1 MTPGQAIRAKIAV
14 LPEGEPFT
22 PALFKGLGSP
32 AVIRRALARE
42 VNTGTL
48 KRFTRGVYYV
58 PKPMMFGIQ
67 PVPSV
72 RSVVALLAPGETIG
86 RSGAQAAQMLGF
98 STQMVVRE
106 VFVTSGRSRRIRY
119 GKTEIFL
126 KHVCARKLALG
137 TGPAGLALLALW
149 YLGRH
154 EVTPQTFVILK
165 RRLSSEDF
173 QRLTGAAS
181 VMPSWMT
188 QALAAHQALEI
199 LQATQG
205 HAIGSSDC

>member
-1 MTPGQAIRAKIAV
+1 MNCGHAMRERIAA
-14 LPEGEPFT
+14 LPKGEPFT
-22 PALFKGLGSP
+22 PALFAGLGSRG
-32 AVIRRALARE
+32 AIGRALARE
-42 VNTGTL
+42 VNAGTL
-48 KRFTRGVYYV
+48 KRLTRGVYYA

-86 RSGAQAAQMLGF
+86 RSGAQAAQIFGF

-119 GKTEIFL
+119 GKAEIFL

-137 TGPAGLALLALW
+137 IGPAGMALLALW

-154 EVTPQTFVILK
+154 EVTPKTFVALK

-173 QRLTGAAS
+173 HRLTEAAS
-181 VMPSWMT
+181 IMPGWMAK
-188 QALAAHQALEI
+188 ALAGYQSLEPSP
-199 LQATQG
+199 TEET
-205 HAIGSSDC
+205 HAIDGSDG

>member
-1 MTPGQAIRAKIAV
+1 MTPGQAIRAKIAA

-22 PALFKGLGSP
+22 SALFKGLGSP

-137 TGPAGLALLALW
+137 TGPAGMALLTLW

-154 EVTPQTFVILK
+154 EVTPQTFGVLK
-165 RRLSSEDF
+165 RRLSPEDF
-173 QRLTGAAS
+173 QRLTEAAS
-181 VMPSWMT
+181 VMPTWMAKAMVEY
-188 QALAAHQALEI
+188 QALDPALPEEN
-199 LQATQG
+199 
-205 HAIGSSDC
+205 HAIGSSDR